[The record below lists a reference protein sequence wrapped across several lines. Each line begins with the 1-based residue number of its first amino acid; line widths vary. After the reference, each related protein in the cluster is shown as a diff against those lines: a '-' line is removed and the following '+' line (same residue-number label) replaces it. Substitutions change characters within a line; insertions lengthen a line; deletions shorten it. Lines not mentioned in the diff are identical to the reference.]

1 MHPYDPNG
9 SDTDVCDSVYYCPVC
24 DTETAEPGECE
35 TCDETPAGEITHGL
49 PYLVCQACRQKC
61 DPTHRYR
68 LQVDRIISID
78 HKCIR
83 TIIEICAGCYTKFPW
98 NLDIEP

>member
-9 SDTDVCDSVYYCPVC
+9 SDTDVCDSVYYCPKC
-24 DTETAEPGECE
+24 DTETAEPGDCE
-35 TCDETPAGEITHGL
+35 NCDDAPAGEIAYGL
-49 PYLVCQACRQKC
+49 PYLTCQACRTKC
-61 DPTHRYR
+61 NPTHRYR
-68 LQVDRIISID
+68 LQVDRIITID

-83 TIIEICAGCYTKFPW
+83 TTIEICADCYTRFPW

>member
-1 MHPYDPNG
+1 MTNQ
-9 SDTDVCDSVYYCPVC
+9 T
-24 DTETAEPGECE
+24 
-35 TCDETPAGEITHGL
+35 ITYGL
-49 PYLVCQACRQKC
+49 PYLICQACRTKC

-68 LQVDRIISID
+68 LQVDRITSID

-83 TIIEICAGCYTKFPW
+83 TIIEICADCYTRFPW